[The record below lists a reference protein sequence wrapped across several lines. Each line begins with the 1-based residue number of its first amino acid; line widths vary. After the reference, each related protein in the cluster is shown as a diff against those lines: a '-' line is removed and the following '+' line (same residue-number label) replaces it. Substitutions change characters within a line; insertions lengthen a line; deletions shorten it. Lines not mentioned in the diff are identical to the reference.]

1 MYRLFIAVDLPEA
14 VRAKMKSVC
23 AGVTGA
29 KWATDTQMHLTLRF
43 IGAADDA
50 LFGRIKKALTYVQVP
65 AFDLEMSS
73 TGCFPGVRN
82 ARILWAGIRHN
93 ETIILLKKA
102 VDEALS
108 LEGLEPEDRPFS
120 PHITL
125 ARIKTINRAEI
136 SRFLSCNENFTCP
149 TFTVTEFHLYSSTLS
164 KTGATYT
171 KEQSYLLGQT
181 TAD

>member
-1 MYRLFIAVDLPEA
+1 MYRLFIAIDLPET
-14 VRAKMKSVC
+14 VKEKLITMC
-23 AGVTGA
+23 TGVTGA
-29 KWATDTQMHLTLRF
+29 KWATVKQMHLTLRF
-43 IGAADDA
+43 IGATDDA
-50 LFGRIKKALTYVQVP
+50 LFERIKKALTYVQVP

-93 ETIILLKKA
+93 ETIALLKKA

-108 LEGLEPEDRPFS
+108 LEGLEQEDRPFS

-125 ARIKTINRAEI
+125 ARIKTINRTEI
-136 SRFLSCNENFTCP
+136 SSFLSCNEKFSCP
-149 TFTVTEFHLYSSTLS
+149 AFPVTEFHLYSSTLT

-171 KEQSYLLGQT
+171 IERSYPLKQT
-181 TAD
+181 TID